1 MRKYCLLDDGVLW
14 RLGGLHA
21 VIRRLAVDIREATLK
36 VEKESA
42 CCK

>member
-21 VIRRLAVDIREATLK
+21 VIRRLAVDVREAALAK
-36 VEKESA
+36 VEKRK
-42 CCK
+42 CMR